1 MTISASRTRELD
13 INRIC
18 ALAFQIAG
26 LMNPNESTTAPQFS
40 AKLATAMDFLDTIC
54 KRIQSYVRMERHT
67 TRATAAVTATVATA
81 NLSSSANSVVGDLM
95 FKATGSDVETPVVQI
110 SLETYHAIMDKASV
124 GTPVQA
130 YISRQPTPVATLWQ
144 VPSESGTLAYL
155 QHVLAA
161 DVSVGSETVDFER
174 HWTAYLM
181 WELAAWLSMGAG
193 GAKQRAIQEKAD
205 NLLAEAASYSA
216 SQRPIQLRVV
226 HSGGR

>member
-1 MTISASRTRELD
+1 MTISATRTRELD
-13 INRIC
+13 INQIC
-18 ALAFQIAG
+18 ASAFEIAG
-26 LMNPNESTTAPQFS
+26 LKNPVESTTAPQFA
-40 AKLATAMDFLDTIC
+40 AKLASAMVFLDTIC

-67 TRATAAVTATVATA
+67 TRATAAVTATVATV
-81 NLSSSANSVVGDLM
+81 NLSSSANSVIGDLM
-95 FKATGSDVETPVVQI
+95 FKVTGSDLETPVCQI
-110 SLETYHAIMDKASV
+110 ALETYHAILDKTSV

-161 DVSVGSETVDFER
+161 DVSVASETVDFER
-174 HWTAYLM
+174 HWTAYLI

-193 GAKQRAIQEKAD
+193 GVKQRAIQEKAD
-205 NLLAEAASYSA
+205 SLLTEAASYSA

-226 HSGGR
+226 HRSR